1 MRFELAMRGD
11 CGVGF
16 GGAVDSQQVR
26 ALVGREHRQLG
37 DGLRRIGA
45 DRRQQVAPV
54 RGQTS
59 DGRLIENVG
68 GVSKGGVQL
77 FAFTAGGEH
86 QVTGSGVRA
95 LGQCLLL
102 GGQIGHAQAAAQLL
116 VQQVGHHRLVIEHHL
131 EQRVVALASLGLQG
145 VDDGVE
151 WQLLMRLGT
160 GRSIAHGVQQI
171 DKARLRRNFT
181 AQYLGV
187 DEAADQAFGFTA
199 RAVGD
204 QAADAN
210 IGLPAVAMQQAFE
223 GRQQHHEQG
232 HALPLR
238 KDFQVAQQLGRKRQF
253 QTRTFMTGQCR
264 VRAVGGQFEYRVFF
278 TQVLA
283 PVIQLALLFA
293 SLQPA
298 ALPDGVIAV
307 LHSQWLERQWLAGQQ
322 RVVTAQPFID
332 QHVHRPA
339 VGDHV
344 VQVEQQQM
352 FLLGEAQH
360 LHGKQRPALQV
371 EGLCR
376 LLGHRL
382 PRVRPALLRRQRAQ
396 VDQADIDRRGWRNT
410 LKRPVAFLTEGR
422 AQALVALDQRA
433 ERPLQQRQLQRAV
446 QAHRHRQV
454 VGCAVRVQ
462 LPEKPHALLGIGQ
475 PVTLGQP
482 CAGRDREQREIHVLL
497 AHAIEKHTTFFKGQL
512 DKTTSEFLGV
522 FGVHGRILAEWG

>member
-1 MRFELAMRGD
+1 MRFKLAMRWGD
-11 CGVGF
+11 GICLD
-16 GGAVDSQQVR
+16 GAVDSQQVR
-26 ALVGREHRQLG
+26 ALVSRQHRQLG
-37 DGLRRIGA
+37 NGLQRVSA
-45 DRRQQVAPV
+45 DRRQKVTPV
-54 RGQTS
+54 ISQTN
-59 DGRLIENVG
+59 DGRLVKNIG
-68 GVSKGGVQL
+68 GVSKGGIQL
-77 FAFTAGGEH
+77 FAFAAGSKH
-86 QVTGSGVRA
+86 QITGRSMRA

-131 EQRVVALASLGLQG
+131 EQRVVALAALRLQG
-145 VDDGVE
+145 IDDGVE
-151 WQLLMRLGT
+151 WQFLMRLGT
-160 GRSIAHGVQQI
+160 GRGIAHGVQQI

-210 IGLPAVAMQQAFE
+210 IGLPAVAMQQALE
-223 GRQQHHEQG
+223 SRQQNHEQG
-232 HALPLR
+232 HTLSLR
-238 KDFQVAQQLGRKRQF
+238 EIFQAAQQFGRKRQL
-253 QTRTFMTGQCR
+253 QARAVVAGQCR
-264 VRAVGGQFEYRVFF
+264 VRTVCGQFQYRVFCA
-278 TQVLA
+278 QLLA

-307 LHSQWLERQWLAGQQ
+307 LHSQWFKGQRLASQQ
-322 RVVTAQPFID
+322 RVVTAQPFVD

-339 VGDHV
+339 VSDHV

-360 LHGKQRPALQV
+360 LRGKQRPELQV
-371 EGLCR
+371 EGLSR

-410 LKRPVAFLTEGR
+410 LKRTVAVLTEGG
-422 AQALVALDQRA
+422 AQAFMTLDQRT
-433 ERPLQQRQLQRAV
+433 ESPLQQRQLQRAV

-454 VGCAVRVQ
+454 VRRAVRVQ
-462 LPEKPHALLGIGQ
+462 LPEKPHALLSVGQAIAFGQ
-475 PVTLGQP
+475 PS
-482 CAGRDREQREIHVLL
+482 AGRDREQREIHVFL
-497 AHAIEKHTTFFKGQL
+497 AHASEKQATFFKGQL

-522 FGVHGRILAEWG
+522 FGVHGSILAEWG